1 MNKIWLSPP
10 HMNGNE
16 KKYVNEA
23 FELNWIA
30 PGGANTSALEEIL
43 FNYTGCYTHA
53 VNSGTSALHL
63 ALCVLNLKEGD
74 IVFCQSLTFAASAFP
89 ILYMGATP
97 LFINR

>member
-1 MNKIWLSPP
+1 
-10 HMNGNE
+10 MNGAE
-16 KKYVNEA
+16 KKYVDEA

-30 PGGANTSALEEIL
+30 PGGSNTKAFEEL
-43 FNYTGCYTHA
+43 LSHYTGCYAHA

-63 ALCVLNLKEGD
+63 ALCVLDIKADD

-97 LFINR
+97 VFINR